1 MMLLV
6 IGGIFFATILIGV
19 PIAFGMGLA
28 GSTWILFFQGME
40 PTILVRRFYYALNSF
55 PLLAI
60 PLFIMLGILA
70 DRAQMLPHLVLW
82 LQMILGRLRGGMAY
96 INVVSAMLFA
106 GISGTAVSDIASLGR
121 TLIQLMTRAKYPL
134 TYSAALTSATSIIGP
149 IIPPSV
155 AMIIYALAVGNV
167 SVGAMFA
174 AGAVPGVLFGGGFLA
189 MAWFTTR
196 RGQYGVVQAWPTARD
211 FLRQTLRVLPLL
223 VLPLIIVGGIFSGV
237 FTVTESAAVGVAYV
251 ALIGLF
257 ARPRLRWK
265 DVYDATL
272 YSAVVSSVAAML
284 LGAGAIV
291 SYILTY
297 NRGTQ
302 DLADILLRLSV
313 GPEAFMLIVVGVL
326 LVLGM
331 LMDAVPIMIAL
342 APLLAPIA
350 RQYGIGDVQF
360 GLVFVVTCLVGLVT
374 PPVGIILFMT
384 SSITG
389 VKLEPLSVAVLPF
402 VVWMT
407 VVVILM
413 VFVPSL
419 TLWLPKLVGLIS

>member
-1 MMLLV
+1 MMLAV
-6 IGGIFFATILIGV
+6 IGLIFFATILIGV

-28 GSTWILFFQGME
+28 GSTWILFFEGIE
-40 PTILVRRFYYALNSF
+40 PTILVRRFYHALNSF

-60 PLFIMLGILA
+60 PLFIMLGMLA
-70 DRAQMLPHLVLW
+70 DRARLLPELVVW

-96 INVVSAMLFA
+96 INVVAAMLFA

-121 TLIQLMTRAKYPL
+121 TLIQLMTRAGYPL
-134 TYSAALTSATSIIGP
+134 AYSAALTSATSIIGP

-155 AMIIYALAVGNV
+155 AMIIYALAVGNL

-174 AGAVPGVLFGGGFLA
+174 GGAIPGVLFGAGFFV
-189 MAWFTTR
+189 MAWYRTR
-196 RGQYGVVQAWPTARD
+196 RGHYGVTLPRPELRS

-223 VLPLIIVGGIFSGV
+223 VLPVIIVGGIFSGV
-237 FTVTESAAVGVAYV
+237 FTVTESAAVGTVYTILV
-251 ALIGLF
+251 GVLKS
-257 ARPRLRWK
+257 PRLKWR
-265 DVYDATL
+265 DLYDATL
-272 YSAVVSSVAAML
+272 YSAVISAVAGML

-291 SYILTY
+291 SWILTY
-297 NRGTQ
+297 NQVTQ
-302 DLADILLRLSV
+302 SLANALLALSV
-313 GPEAFMLIVVGVL
+313 GPEAFMLIVVAVL

-350 RQYGIGDVQF
+350 RQYGISDVQF
-360 GLVFVVTCLVGLVT
+360 GLVFVVTCLIGLVT

-384 SSITG
+384 SSIAN
-389 VKLEPLSVAVLPF
+389 VKLEPLSLAVLPF
-402 VVWMT
+402 VIWMT

-413 VFVPSL
+413 VFFPSL
-419 TLWLPKLVGLIS
+419 TLWLPKLVGF

>member
-28 GSTWILFFQGME
+28 GTTWVLFFQGME
-40 PTILVRRFYYALNSF
+40 STILARRFYYALNSF

-60 PLFIMLGILA
+60 PLFIMLGMLA
-70 DRAQMLPHLVLW
+70 DRARMLPHLVVW

-96 INVVSAMLFA
+96 INVVAAMLFA

-121 TLIQLMTRAKYPL
+121 TLIQLMTRAGYPV

-174 AGAVPGVLFGGGFLA
+174 GGAVPGFLFGGGFII
-189 MAWFTTR
+189 MAWFKTR
-196 RGQYGVVQAWPTARD
+196 RGKYGVVQAWPSAAD
-211 FLRQTLRVLPLL
+211 FFRQTLRVLPLL
-223 VLPLIIVGGIFSGV
+223 ALPLIIVGGIFGGV
-237 FTVTESAAVGVAYV
+237 FTVTESAAVGVAYTV
-251 ALIGLF
+251 LVGFLSK
-257 ARPRLRWK
+257 PRLRLK
-265 DVYDATL
+265 DIYDATL
-272 YSAVVSSVAAML
+272 YSALISS
-284 LGAGAIV
+284 
-291 SYILTY
+291 
-297 NRGTQ
+297 
-302 DLADILLRLSV
+302 
-313 GPEAFMLIVVGVL
+313 VL

-350 RQYGIGDVQF
+350 RQFGISDIQF
-360 GLVFVVTCLVGLVT
+360 GLVFVVTCLIGLVT

-384 SSITG
+384 SSIAG
-389 VKLEPLSVAVLPF
+389 VKLEPLSIAVFPF

-407 VVVILM
+407 AVVILM
-413 VFVPSL
+413 VFFPPL
-419 TLWLPKLVGLIS
+419 TLWLPKLVGL

>member
-1 MMLLV
+1 MMLAV
-6 IGGIFFATILIGV
+6 IGFIFFATILIGV

-28 GSTWILFFQGME
+28 GSTWILFFEGIE
-40 PTILVRRFYYALNSF
+40 PTILVRRFYHALNSF

-60 PLFIMLGILA
+60 PLFIMLGMLA
-70 DRAQMLPHLVLW
+70 DRARLLPELVVW

-96 INVVSAMLFA
+96 INVVAAMLFA

-121 TLIQLMTRAKYPL
+121 TLIQLMTRAGYPL

-174 AGAVPGVLFGGGFLA
+174 GGAIPGVLFGAGFFV
-189 MAWFTTR
+189 MAWHKTR
-196 RGQYGVVQAWPTARD
+196 RGHYGVLLPRPALRG
-211 FLRQTLRVLPLL
+211 FLRQTLLVVPLL
-223 VLPLIIVGGIFSGV
+223 FLPVIIVGGIFSGV
-237 FTVTESAAVGVAYV
+237 FTVTESAAVGTAYTIV
-251 ALIGLF
+251 IGLLK
-257 ARPRLRWK
+257 RPRLRWR
-265 DVYDATL
+265 DLYDATL
-272 YSAVVSSVAAML
+272 YSAVISAVAGML

-291 SYILTY
+291 SWILTF
-297 NRGTQ
+297 NRVTQ
-302 DLADILLRLSV
+302 SLADALVALAV
-313 GPEAFMLIVVGVL
+313 GPEVFMLIVVVVL
-326 LVLGM
+326 LILGM

-350 RQYGIGDVQF
+350 RQYGISDIQF
-360 GLVFVVTCLVGLVT
+360 GLVFVVTCLIGLVT

-384 SSITG
+384 SSITN
-389 VKLEPLSVAVLPF
+389 VKLEPLSIAVLPF

-413 VFVPSL
+413 VFFPSI
-419 TLWLPKLVGLIS
+419 TLWLPKLVGF

>member
-155 AMIIYALAVGNV
+155 AKIIYALAVGNV

-189 MAWFTTR
+189 MAWVTTR

-237 FTVTESAAVGVAYV
+237 LTVAESAAVGVAYV

-257 ARPRLRWK
+257 ARPRLRWM

-297 NRGTQ
+297 NRVTQ
-302 DLADILLRLSV
+302 DLADFLLRLSV

>member
-1 MMLLV
+1 MMLAV
-6 IGGIFFATILIGV
+6 IGLIFFGTIVIGV

-28 GSTWILFFQGME
+28 GSTWILFFEGIE
-40 PTILVRRFYYALNSF
+40 PAILVRRFYHALNAF

-60 PLFIMLGILA
+60 PLFIMLGMLA
-70 DRAQMLPHLVLW
+70 DRARLLPELVVW

-96 INVVSAMLFA
+96 INVVAAMLFA

-121 TLIQLMTRAKYPL
+121 TLIQLMTRAGYPL

-174 AGAVPGVLFGGGFLA
+174 GGAIPGVLFGAGFFV
-189 MAWFTTR
+189 MAWQRTR
-196 RGQYGVVQAWPTARD
+196 RGNYGAVLPRPEMRS

-223 VLPLIIVGGIFSGV
+223 LLPVIIVGGIFSGV
-237 FTVTESAAVGVAYV
+237 FTVTESAAVGTAYTILV
-251 ALIGLF
+251 GVLK
-257 ARPRLRWK
+257 RPRLRWR
-265 DVYDATL
+265 DLYDATL
-272 YSAVVSSVAAML
+272 YSAVISAVAGML

-291 SYILTY
+291 SWILTF
-297 NRGTQ
+297 NRVTQ
-302 DLADILLRLSV
+302 SLADALVALSV
-313 GPEAFMLIVVGVL
+313 GPEVFMLIVVAVL

-350 RQYGIGDVQF
+350 RQYGISDVQF
-360 GLVFVVTCLVGLVT
+360 GLVFVVTCMIGLVT

-384 SSITG
+384 SSIAN
-389 VKLEPLSVAVLPF
+389 VKLEPLSLAVFPF
-402 VVWMT
+402 VIWMT

-419 TLWLPKLVGLIS
+419 TLWLPKLVGF